1 MRITQ
6 ESDYA
11 LQILT
16 TLAAKDALTD
26 AGTLSAETSVP
37 SRFALKI
44 LRKLVQ
50 GGLVNSYKGARGG
63 YRLSVAPG
71 EITLRQVIE
80 LIEGPIAL
88 TRCLE
93 DAGACALNSDKAAC
107 VYHHIF
113 DRISLELAHKLE
125 GITVGTVLEQIGRG

>member
-16 TLAAKDALTD
+16 ALAVKGRLTD
-26 AGTLSAETSVP
+26 AGTIAAETAVP
-37 SRFALKI
+37 PRFALKI
-44 LRKLVQ
+44 LHKLVQ
-50 GGLVNSYKGARGG
+50 GGLVTSYKGAHGG
-63 YRLSVAPG
+63 YRLSVLPA

-93 DAGACALNSDKAAC
+93 DTGACALNSDKAAC

-113 DRISLELAHKLE
+113 DRISLELASKLE
-125 GITVGTVLEQIGRG
+125 GITVGDVLHQIGHD